1 MGCKQLKSKKHM
13 SHAMQKLLT
22 WETDSLKHIHYFHFT
37 STENKT
43 PNFHFEATLKKSLT
57 VGS

>member
-1 MGCKQLKSKKHM
+1 
-13 SHAMQKLLT
+13 MQKLLT